1 MLSTEEHPETASQR
15 RRRRER
21 EERVQSIL
29 RAAQQV
35 FFTRGYARATMDEIA
50 LVAEITKP
58 TIYAYFPT
66 KDDLFLSLMLPVIDD
81 IGDQLEMVQR
91 RLDDGGYV
99 TGAGLIRDIL
109 GALVHS
115 YTIAPE
121 AFKLVQLVQQTK
133 MLTEFGES
141 TRRTI
146 DEGGRGN
153 FESIRRILRGGTER
167 GLVRPFGVYE
177 LADVIWGTAVG
188 VIQLEEIKSTEREG
202 ARDRLRATLQVA
214 EEILTQAIAADTR
227 EMEGTGRA

>member
-1 MLSTEEHPETASQR
+1 MQTVEAHSETASRR

-21 EERVQSIL
+21 EERIQSIL
-29 RAAQQV
+29 RAAQKV

-81 IGDQLEMVQR
+81 IGVQLSQVEE
-91 RLDDGGYV
+91 RLDSGRYRAGGE
-99 TGAGLIRDIL
+99 LIRDIL

-141 TRRTI
+141 TRRTL
-146 DEGGRGN
+146 DEGGRRN
-153 FESIRRILRGGTER
+153 FESMRRILKGGINR
-167 GLVRPFGVYE
+167 GLIRPFGVYE
-177 LADVIWGTAVG
+177 LGDVIWGSAVG
-188 VIQLEEIKSTEREG
+188 VIQLEEIKSTE
-202 ARDRLRATLQVA
+202 AAATLDRLRATLQVA
-214 EEILTQAIAADTR
+214 EQILVHAVAADAPGAEVQDET
-227 EMEGTGRA
+227 